1 VKLRTTGEGSVNE
14 PLVEFAGTE
23 GCSLKNVP
31 AGDVAVTVG
40 DTGIAERGGAGV
52 GAADVGTGVCV
63 ARGFSGSIHPAI
75 AIIMMRKPINTIPEY
90 FIVYP
95 HRFNI
100 KNLMIR
106 ILQ

>member
-1 VKLRTTGEGSVNE
+1 
-14 PLVEFAGTE
+14 LVEFAGTDGYNLE
-23 GCSLKNVP
+23 IIP
-31 AGDVAVTVG
+31 AGDVAVTAG
-40 DTGIAERGGAGV
+40 DTGIAGGAGV
-52 GAADVGTGVCV
+52 GEGADEVRTGVCV
-63 ARGFSGSIHPAI
+63 GRGLAGSIHPAI
-75 AIIMMRKPINTIPEY
+75 AIIRMRKPINNIPEY